1 MAGHDISQQALVGGY
16 IVLGLALMA
25 TLGLAG
31 LLLARWL
38 GRRTVVAQLLAVL
51 VIGTLSF
58 QGVHFFEHLSQIGYW
73 FLHPTYPPWMTPWGR
88 AAADGLGA
96 LLAGHHATMAT
107 GMELLH
113 LVGNWITFVG
123 LIAMYVTLRSW
134 RMWGPKMRATWFAFW
149 RQLVHVLGHA
159 SLTSTYLLIGRPI
172 GMSTLLG
179 ASFYLDDAWA
189 SSIRLWWHF
198 LINLAVTGAFVL
210 AVREFYR
217 ARLLTPQR
225 RRTLTKYRRH
235 RNARLDPTRRSA
247 T

>member
-1 MAGHDISQQALVGGY
+1 MAGHGLGQQALVGGY
-16 IVLGLALMA
+16 VVLGLALIA

-38 GRRTVVAQLLAVL
+38 GRRTVVAQLLSAL

-58 QGVHFFEHLSQIGYW
+58 QGVHFFEHLLQIGYW
-73 FLHPTYPPWMTPWGR
+73 FLHPAYPPWMTPWGQ

-123 LIAMYVTLRSW
+123 LIAMYVTSRSW
-134 RMWGPKMRATWFAFW
+134 RIWGPKMRAIWFAFW
-149 RQLVHVLGHA
+149 LQRIPVLEHV
-159 SLTSTYLLIGRPI
+159 SLTSTYLLVGRPI

-179 ASFYLDDAWA
+179 ASFYLGEPWA

-198 LINLAVTGAFVL
+198 LINLAVMGAFVL
-210 AVREFYR
+210 AVREFHGPGCSHHS
-217 ARLLTPQR
+217 AGE
-225 RRTLTKYRRH
+225 LTKYRSTG
-235 RNARLDPTRRSA
+235 TRG
-247 T
+247 